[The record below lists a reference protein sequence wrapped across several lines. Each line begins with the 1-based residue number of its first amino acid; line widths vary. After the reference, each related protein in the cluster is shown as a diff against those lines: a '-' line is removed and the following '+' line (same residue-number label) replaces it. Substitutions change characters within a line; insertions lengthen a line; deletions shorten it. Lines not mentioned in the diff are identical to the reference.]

1 MAIKNTTLDTTP
13 LAIYTSVNDSAV
25 TTIYFCNKTVGPVT
39 FSVHLAHIEQAAD
52 ATNIIYNNLEIAPTD
67 TFVLDT
73 EKVILADGDS
83 IYATA
88 NNADSIVATVSYV
101 GI

>member
-1 MAIKNTTLDTTP
+1 MAIKNTTLDTSPT
-13 LAIYTSVNDSAV
+13 AIYTSVNDSAV
-25 TTIYFCNKTVGPVT
+25 TTIYFCNKTVGPVI
-39 FSVHLAHIEQAAD
+39 FNLHIAHIEQAAD
-52 ATNIIYNNLEIAPTD
+52 STNIVYNGIEIAPTD

-83 IYATA
+83 IYASA
-88 NNADSIVATVSYV
+88 NNADAIVATVSYV